1 MIVAIYEDE
10 VATSKDISLY
20 NSDNIKV
27 CMLKQQPLTG
37 IYTTTFLYFI
47 DEKNKCNQIGGKN
60 ETRN

>member
-27 CMLKQQPLTG
+27 CMLKQQPCRNRPHK
-37 IYTTTFLYFI
+37 TFVVS
-47 DEKNKCNQIGGKN
+47 
-60 ETRN
+60 